1 MSDYHKDIQL
11 PSIHTSEEIDQES
24 WYTQAKM
31 LGMWF
36 FFKEKKKK
44 SSIKARQLLLWLPF
58 TFPSCLPQMFEIF

>member
-36 FFKEKKKK
+36 FFKEKKKIINQ
-44 SSIKARQLLLWLPF
+44 SQTTASVA
-58 TFPSCLPQMFEIF
+58 TFHIP